1 MCGSSF
7 REVVVRAPFR
17 LEERVVQIWN
27 RDPSKFTGMVLYKF
41 IFHPPIPKLVS
52 VKMAEEGRGQE
63 DLVCLSV
70 TVCHNSVSVVQVFL
84 RILWM
89 LVIQEVILQ
98 GLRGIARE
106 TRRGN
111 LGIEIVDF

>member
-1 MCGSSF
+1 MEQ
-7 REVVVRAPFR
+7 RP
-17 LEERVVQIWN
+17 LQVQWH
-27 RDPSKFTGMVLYKF
+27 GMVLYKF
-41 IFHPPIPKLVS
+41 IFHPQIPKLVS

-70 TVCHNSVSVVQVFL
+70 TVCHSSDSGVQVFL
-84 RILWM
+84 RILWL

-98 GLRGIARE
+98 GPRGTARE

-111 LGIEIVDF
+111 LVNEIVDF